1 VRLDVRPFWFTY
13 RLWLPLVCLLVFSG
27 SSSASRPAHAVDGA
41 LAPGAPSVLVISQRS
56 TEWPESSDLGGERVE
71 MILKHFTPNVERIS
85 DADYVD
91 GQISEYDRV
100 AVIGNDVLDPLPSV
114 LLEDLAQ
121 SEDKPIL
128 WFGHGLDH
136 LPVDTARTFGFTVE
150 GVVEGK
156 PFSWVD
162 YKGQRYPARL
172 TDYTCH
178 KVAIERSTARTLATF
193 GGKRGE
199 TPYIVQGDNLWY
211 VNTLPIIVSEP
222 RITARNTAPLVFADV
237 LHDFFGTSVSESRQA
252 LIRLEDVSVHIDP
265 ERIIE
270 TVDYLYSQRVPF
282 SMGVIPAQKLKDG
295 SVISLQ
301 EKPEFVRALRY
312 AQDHGGTIILHGYNH
327 TFGQGEDY
335 EFWDDKRDAP
345 LPNESWDMYASKL
358 EDGIRVLRNQ
368 GIEPRYWETPHYAA
382 SPLAYKVF
390 SHYFSH
396 AVENRG
402 MVEWMPY
409 PSGPDKYGQTLIP
422 ETIGY
427 IDPAHGHTVNAQLQ
441 RARQLQIVRDSWAVG
456 FYHPANIPLSH
467 LKSLVSGLRA
477 QGYTFAD
484 LRALPTEVRSDYQPG
499 PLRRLTTWIT
509 VDLVLG
515 LQHVDLRLEQKFAWW
530 SVVRAVPWT
539 LLLIGSLAGVF
550 FIRLRHQWRPT
561 RTAQFSRVESGRN
574 PDPRRRIS
582 RAGWLAAIVAGGLV
596 LASGTWLLGSGSA
609 VPDETSEDS
618 LRGWSDLDWTV
629 KYDGYGKVGAEGGV
643 ASMRPRAAQRPSET
657 SAALALAG
665 EPTWRNYSFTVKMRL
680 REQLRQ
686 NSPPNEWE
694 AGWLFF
700 HYQDDDRS
708 YYLAHKTNGL
718 EFGKLVP
725 PASTGQ
731 VFLETRPY
739 PPAETGRWHDY
750 RIELRGATVRIYV
763 DGRLRITYTDP
774 EPIPRGR
781 VGLYSED
788 AHVEFKQPT
797 VTGIEGK
804 F

>member
-1 VRLDVRPFWFTY
+1 
-13 RLWLPLVCLLVFSG
+13 
-27 SSSASRPAHAVDGA
+27 
-41 LAPGAPSVLVISQRS
+41 
-56 TEWPESSDLGGERVE
+56 
-71 MILKHFTPNVERIS
+71 
-85 DADYVD
+85 
-91 GQISEYDRV
+91 
-100 AVIGNDVLDPLPSV
+100 
-114 LLEDLAQ
+114 
-121 SEDKPIL
+121 
-128 WFGHGLDH
+128 
-136 LPVDTARTFGFTVE
+136 
-150 GVVEGK
+150 
-156 PFSWVD
+156 
-162 YKGQRYPARL
+162 
-172 TDYTCH
+172 
-178 KVAIERSTARTLATF
+178 
-193 GGKRGE
+193 
-199 TPYIVQGDNLWY
+199 
-211 VNTLPIIVSEP
+211 
-222 RITARNTAPLVFADV
+222 
-237 LHDFFGTSVSESRQA
+237 
-252 LIRLEDVSVHIDP
+252 
-265 ERIIE
+265 
-270 TVDYLYSQRVPF
+270 
-282 SMGVIPAQKLKDG
+282 
-295 SVISLQ
+295 
-301 EKPEFVRALRY
+301 
-312 AQDHGGTIILHGYNH
+312 
-327 TFGQGEDY
+327 
-335 EFWDDKRDAP
+335 
-345 LPNESWDMYASKL
+345 
-358 EDGIRVLRNQ
+358 
-368 GIEPRYWETPHYAA
+368 
-382 SPLAYKVF
+382 
-390 SHYFSH
+390 
-396 AVENRG
+396 
-402 MVEWMPY
+402 MPY

-456 FYHPANIPLSH
+456 FYHPANIPLAH

-509 VDLVLG
+509 VDLILG

-582 RAGWLAAIVAGGLV
+582 RAGWLAATVAGGLV

-680 REQLRQ
+680 REQLRL

-718 EFGKLVP
+718 EFGKLVRRP
-725 PASTGQ
+725 VRVKFSWRHGHILPLRQVAGTTIALNCVGRRYESTWTAG
-731 VFLETRPY
+731 FGSPTRIQSLSRAGAWVYTRKTPTLNSSS
-739 PPAETGRWHDY
+739 PQLPESRKNSDPTLLGTIDDGIGRGEGNWQSWQ
-750 RIELRGATVRIYV
+750 AV
-763 DGRLRITYTDP
+763 
-774 EPIPRGR
+774 
-781 VGLYSED
+781 
-788 AHVEFKQPT
+788 VEGP
-797 VTGIEGK
+797 VCD
-804 F
+804 